1 MNHALKAERESLEFD
16 VVVVGGGPTG
26 VTLGLLLARNGVRTI
41 VIDKEPD
48 IYPLPRAAHIDHET
62 VRIFQ
67 ELGVADAVMAS
78 CRSSSRYDF
87 LTANGEVLLRFE
99 GLDRIGPGG
108 WPAGNMVHQ
117 PSIEAVLRRAARA
130 EEGLIL
136 RTRWNWVSY
145 DNEGG
150 SVISTIETPEGTQL
164 LRSRFVIGA
173 DGARSPVRTAAGI
186 ERDDLGFDERWLV
199 IDTLVHDA
207 ERLPKINLQI
217 CDPARPTTCVLM
229 GSGRH
234 RWEFLLKPGET
245 PEQVSEDGFIA
256 NLLKPWKVEGAVTLE
271 RKAVYQ
277 FNGKVARTWRKG
289 PILLAGD
296 AAHLTPP
303 FAGQGLCSGLRDAAN
318 LAWKLAAVHRGAS
331 EALLDTY
338 QAERDAHV
346 RFIIEMAI
354 MMGRTVCVTDPEAAR
369 LRDEKMLAARASGS
383 SPDGSLTFPP
393 LAHGCLL
400 EGVSAAG
407 GYFPQAIANQTLKL
421 DDVLGPGA
429 WLISRSHA
437 TRHGTTNTLRRVA
450 LDDSEIAPFKK
461 QLDTWLTKHSADA
474 VLVRPDRYVFGTGT
488 AEALQEAWEYHLS
501 ERVFGA

>member
-1 MNHALKAERESLEFD
+1 MNQDLAPERKSIEFD

-67 ELGVADAVMAS
+67 ELGVAGAVMAS

-99 GLDRIGPGG
+99 GLDRMGPGG

-117 PSIEAVLRRAARA
+117 PSIEAVLRGAARTQ
-130 EEGLIL
+130 ERLTF
-136 RTRWNWVSY
+136 RTGWNWVSY
-145 DNEGG
+145 GNEGG
-150 SVISTIETPEGTQL
+150 SAVSMVETPEGRQII
-164 LRSRFVIGA
+164 RSRFVIGA
-173 DGARSPVRTAAGI
+173 DGSRSPVRRAAGI
-186 ERDDLGFDERWLV
+186 ELDDLGFDERWLV
-199 IDTLVHDA
+199 IDTIVHDA
-207 ERLPKINLQI
+207 ERLPKNNLQI

-234 RWEFLLKPGET
+234 RWEFMLKPGET
-245 PEQVSEDGFIA
+245 AEQVSDDNFIA
-256 NLLKPWKVEGAVTLE
+256 RLLKPWKVEGAVTLE

-289 PILLAGD
+289 SILLAGD

-318 LAWKLAAVHRGAS
+318 LAWKLAAVHRGAG

-354 MMGRTVCVTDPEAAR
+354 MMGRTVCITDPEAAR
-369 LRDEKMLAARASGS
+369 LRDEKMLASRASGP
-383 SPDGSLTFPP
+383 SPDGSLSFPP

-407 GYFPQAIANQTLKL
+407 SYFPQAVANQTDRL

-429 WLISRSHA
+429 WLISRSPA
-437 TRHGTTNTLRRVA
+437 TGPGTTTTLRRVA
-450 LDDSEIAPFKK
+450 LDDFEIAPFKE
-461 QLDTWLTKHSADA
+461 QLKTWLTKHSADA
-474 VLVRPDRYVFGTGT
+474 VLVRPDRYVFGAGA
-488 AEALQEAWEYHLS
+488 AEALQGAWAT
-501 ERVFGA
+501 VFQR